1 MSPGCDPR
9 PAPRRC
15 FLAPAA
21 TPKTQRTTSS
31 TFYTAVLSHSET
43 RKSDAFHL
51 AHQRRLR
58 GSGCSRPRLGLK
70 LAPLRLA
77 CVSVPLEQSPDLTDR
92 SGACTEA
99 DTCPQPEPVTSA
111 TAAGRTIEPSSR
123 GRESDDSLGLITRWA
138 SALNPA
144 RSTSTYPR
152 ILPQTTRGH
161 GCSCARAARANA
173 GLDGSAST
181 EVRLLQRTLAPSPS
195 RSPTSPTHLTS
206 TTPRPS
212 AGLERSCEL
221 FSSSLAPRVHPPSSL
236 SASAASHPS
245 THASWSPSLPPS
257 RTRSASRSRL
267 ARTTT
272 STAPSRAS
280 RQTTEVRAFTLR
292 VMERR
297 S

>member
-1 MSPGCDPR
+1 MTPSTSRTSVDSEARAAPVRDSGSNWR
-9 PAPRRC
+9 P
-15 FLAPAA
+15 
-21 TPKTQRTTSS
+21 
-31 TFYTAVLSHSET
+31 
-43 RKSDAFHL
+43 
-51 AHQRRLR
+51 
-58 GSGCSRPRLGLK
+58 
-70 LAPLRLA
+70 
-77 CVSVPLEQSPDLTDR
+77 CVSHVSPYLSSSLLTLPTGLERAQRPTPARNPS
-92 SGACTEA
+92 
-99 DTCPQPEPVTSA
+99 PEPVTSA
-111 TAAGRTIEPSSR
+111 TAAGRTIEPSSG